1 MRRKLLIP
9 SLIVLLLLT
18 PTSLG
23 AAEGGVDVNPDE
35 NAPFTVI
42 SRDSPSVDKEKW
54 SLTIEMS
61 QDAYDNGTSFELI
74 TQICTNDGICDP
86 PVTMNADIDQRLH
99 SISLTPPN
107 DHTYVNW
114 RVKATDSEGNKTNYP
129 QGDWFKT
136 WSSCY
141 YNEGVWGGTDS
152 LDDGCSSDGETTPGI
167 SIIATIAVV
176 SIAGLI
182 ITRQQT
188 YQK

>member
-9 SLIVLLLLT
+9 PLIVLLLLV

-35 NAPFTVI
+35 NDPFTVI
-42 SRDSPSVDKEKW
+42 ARDSPSVDKEKW
-54 SLTIEMS
+54 SLTIEMT
-61 QDAYDNGTSFELI
+61 QEAYDNGTTFELV

-86 PVTMNADIDQRLH
+86 PVTMNADINQRLH

-167 SIIATIAVV
+167 SIIATVAMVF
-176 SIAGLI
+176 IAGLI
-182 ITRQQT
+182 ITRQKI

>member
-1 MRRKLLIP
+1 MHM
-9 SLIVLLLLT
+9 T
-18 PTSLG
+18 
-23 AAEGGVDVNPDE
+23 
-35 NAPFTVI
+35 
-42 SRDSPSVDKEKW
+42 
-54 SLTIEMS
+54 M
-61 QDAYDNGTSFELI
+61 GTSFELI

-141 YNEGVWGGTDS
+141 YNEGVWG
-152 LDDGCSSDGETTPGI
+152 EQI
-167 SIIATIAVV
+167 H
-176 SIAGLI
+176 
-182 ITRQQT
+182 
-188 YQK
+188 

>member
-99 SISLTPPN
+99 SISLTLL
-107 DHTYVNW
+107 TTTLTSTGVSKQQIQ
-114 RVKATDSEGNKTNYP
+114 KATKPITHKAIGSKPGHLATIMK
-129 QGDWFKT
+129 G
-136 WSSCY
+136 S
-141 YNEGVWGGTDS
+141 GGTDS

-182 ITRQQT
+182 INRQQT